1 MSDKDNSMFVL
12 FNSSINNNGM
22 QKLVLVYHDFIDFI
36 LKFELIEDIN
46 LNLMKVKVR
55 VTILQDLL

>member
-1 MSDKDNSMFVL
+1 MSYKDNSMFVL
-12 FNSSINNNGM
+12 FHSSINDNGM
-22 QKLVLVYHDFIDFI
+22 QKLVLVNHDFIDFI